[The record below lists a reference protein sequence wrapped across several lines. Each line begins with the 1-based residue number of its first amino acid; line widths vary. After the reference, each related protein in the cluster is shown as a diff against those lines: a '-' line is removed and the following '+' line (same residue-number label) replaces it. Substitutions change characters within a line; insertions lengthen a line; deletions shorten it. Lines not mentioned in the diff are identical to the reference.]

1 MRLGFGREPDDV
13 EDLVR
18 RAQRGDAAARDDLLR
33 RYVPFVARVA
43 SEVAGR
49 WVKLGSDD
57 EMSVGLLALDEAIDG
72 FVAERGSFWA
82 FARTVVRRRLIDARR
97 REREHAVPL
106 SDLEE
111 TDEEGHARQP
121 AADRIAERLWRAAQE
136 EEDRREEIAEFVRT
150 LAAYGLRLADL
161 VADCPRREDARR
173 RALDV
178 ARLIARDPALARHV
192 RTERTLPLKRLEAVV
207 GPSRKTLER
216 HRRYILAATLVYL
229 NDWPLIR
236 TFLDGLGQEDG

>member
-1 MRLGFGREPDDV
+1 VRLGFGREPDDV
-13 EDLVR
+13 EALVR
-18 RAQRGDAAARDDLLR
+18 RAQRGDAAARDNLLR
-33 RYVPFVARVA
+33 RLVPFVARLA

-49 WVKLGSDD
+49 WVELGSDD
-57 EMSVGLLALDEAIDG
+57 EMSVGLMALDEAIDG
-72 FVAERGSFWA
+72 FRAERGSFWA

-97 REREHAVPL
+97 RDREQTVPL

-111 TDEEGHARQP
+111 TDEEGHVQQP
-121 AADRIAERLWRAAQE
+121 AADRIAERLWQAAQE
-136 EEDRREEIAEFVRT
+136 EAERREEIFEFVQT
-150 LAAYGLRLADL
+150 LSAYGLKLVDL
-161 VADCPRREDARR
+161 VADCPRRDDARR

-178 ARLIARDPALARHV
+178 ARLIARDPVLARHV
-192 RTERTLPLKRLEAVV
+192 LTERTLPLKRLEAVA
-207 GPSRKTLER
+207 GASRKTLER